1 MKVFTIYNTKG
12 YINSYLIGSENGGD
26 AIIIDPGQIDLHL
39 LDLIENN
46 NYYLKSIFVT
56 HSHDTHIKG
65 IKTLLKIYDADIYSK
80 VSIISEKETKR
91 IKDGDRL
98 KLSGYEIDIIDI
110 PGHSDDSI
118 VFKVNNMLFTGD
130 VLSAGLIGSTTN
142 SESKK
147 LLQKGII
154 KKIFSIKNDMVIFPG
169 HGAPTTL
176 NVEKRMNPYLNLS

>member
-12 YINSYLIGSENGGD
+12 YINTYLIGPEKGGD
-26 AIIIDPGQIDLHL
+26 AIIIDPGQTDLHL

-56 HSHDTHIKG
+56 HAHETHIKG
-65 IKTLLKIYDADIYSK
+65 IKTLLKIYEADIYSK
-80 VSIISEKETKR
+80 TAVIFEKETVT
-91 IKDGDRL
+91 IKDGDKL
-98 KLSGYEIDIIDI
+98 KLSGYDIEVIDI

-118 VFKVNNMLFTGD
+118 VFKIKNMLFTGD

-147 LLQKGII
+147 ILQKGII
-154 KKIFSIKNDMVIFPG
+154 RKIFSIKDDMLIFPG

-176 NVEKRMNPYLNLS
+176 DVEKKMNPYLNLS